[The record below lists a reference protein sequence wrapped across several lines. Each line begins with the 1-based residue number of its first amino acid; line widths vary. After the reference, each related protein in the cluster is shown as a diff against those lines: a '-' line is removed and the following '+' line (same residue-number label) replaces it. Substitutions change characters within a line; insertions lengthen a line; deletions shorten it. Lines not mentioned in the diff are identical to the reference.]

1 MRRDFTLATLTILA
15 AASLVAQTP
24 ARPTAA
30 RVTDAELQRVLS
42 ASVAELAGR
51 DEFSGIV
58 VVARGTDILASAT
71 AGFANRDR
79 KSRVTA
85 DTQFTL
91 GSMGK
96 MFTAAAVGQLVDR
109 RALSF
114 QDVVGKF
121 FPQYPNA
128 TVRNSVTVGMLLSHT
143 GGLGDFLDRR
153 TPEMMTRGVT
163 RADQFVPL
171 FWNDEPRFRPGSGWA
186 YSNAGLALAGAIV
199 EQVSGEPYPDYLRT
213 HIFKPTGMAHS
224 DPNNIPHA
232 DSRLVTPYTNRSP
245 GGAPG
250 AWREAPRDIGS
261 PAGGAI
267 STASDLVRFAD
278 ALRQGRLVSADTWRA
293 MTTPRGN
300 PTQGRRY
307 GYALEIVTESGQTV
321 VGHGGGFPGVSTHL
335 YIVLNSPY
343 TIVALANQDPPAA
356 ERGAERVRALVLE
369 LAAPPQ

>member
-1 MRRDFTLATLTILA
+1 
-15 AASLVAQTP
+15 
-24 ARPTAA
+24 
-30 RVTDAELQRVLS
+30 VTDADLQRVLS
-42 ASVAELAGR
+42 DSVAGLAAR

-58 VVARGTDILASAT
+58 VVARGTDLIASAS
-71 AGFANRDR
+71 AGFANRES
-79 KSRVTA
+79 KTRVTA
-85 DTQFTL
+85 ETQFTL

-121 FPQYPNA
+121 FPQYPNV

-171 FWNDEPRFRPGSGWA
+171 FSNDEPRFPPGSGWS

-199 EQVSGEPYPDYLRT
+199 EQVSGEAYPDYLRA
-213 HIFKPTGMAHS
+213 HIFKPAGMTRS
-224 DPNNIPHA
+224 DPNNIPH
-232 DSRLVTPYTNRSP
+232 DDPGLVTPYTNRSP

-250 AWREAPRDIGS
+250 AWHEAPRDIGS

-267 STASDLVRFAD
+267 STALDLVRFAD
-278 ALRQGRLVSADTWRA
+278 ALRRGRLVSAETWRA
-293 MTTPRGN
+293 MTTPRGT
-300 PTQGRRY
+300 PPQGRRY
-307 GYALEIVTESGQTV
+307 GYAIEIVTESGQTV

-335 YIVLNSPY
+335 YIVLGSPY

-369 LAAPPQ
+369 MAGQPK